1 MKTIKDI
8 LRKQFIVD
16 WKNIKDIALDESKR
30 VYSLHDYNEDSILF
44 I

>member
-1 MKTIKDI
+1 MKSFKSIVK
-8 LRKQFIVD
+8 RPFSVD
-16 WKNIKDIALDESKR
+16 WKNIKEDTLDESKR